1 MNKIVSVVIP
11 TKNIV
16 EFLEE
21 VLLDIKK
28 QDYPFKEVIVV
39 DNYSSDLTR
48 EIAKEYAHKIYITGP
63 ERVAQANYSIA
74 KAKGDYIYLTGSDM
88 TRDKDFISQCMKK
101 MDEGYD
107 AVYMSVL
114 TDKRVHHFW
123 GTVKAL
129 ERESYIG
136 TFIESARFFN
146 KRAWEILGRF
156 DEDIISMEEDF
167 QHRLDSNGFKT
178 AWIEAREYH
187 LHEDDSLW
195 KIFKKAYYYGGY
207 FRSYLKKHKARGRKQ
222 INPIRPNLKMF
233 TLHPKLLMGFVVY
246 KGVQYAC
253 GFLGLLFGRIN
264 GNKK

>member
-1 MNKIVSVVIP
+1 MNRIVSVVIP
-11 TKNIV
+11 TKDSA
-16 EFLEE
+16 EFIGESMYS
-21 VLLDIKK
+21 IKE
-28 QDYPFKEVIVV
+28 QDYPFVELIIV
-39 DNYSSDLTR
+39 DNFSKDNTR
-48 EIAKEYAHKIYITGP
+48 EIAKQNAHKIYITGP
-63 ERVAQANYSIA
+63 ERVSQANYGVA

-88 TRDKDFISQCMKK
+88 TRDKDFISQCMQK

-167 QHRLDSNGFKT
+167 QHRLDANGFKT
-178 AWIEAREYH
+178 AWITAREYH
-187 LHEDDSLW
+187 LHEDETLGQ
-195 KIFKKAYYYGGY
+195 IFRKAYYYGRY
-207 FRSYLKKHKARGRKQ
+207 MRSYLKKHRRRGLKQ
-222 INPIRPNLKMF
+222 LNPVRPNLKLF
-233 TLHPKLLMGFVVY
+233 TLRPRLMAGYVVY
-246 KGVQYAC
+246 KCVQY
-253 GFLGLLFGRIN
+253 LGGIMGMIL
-264 GNKK
+264 